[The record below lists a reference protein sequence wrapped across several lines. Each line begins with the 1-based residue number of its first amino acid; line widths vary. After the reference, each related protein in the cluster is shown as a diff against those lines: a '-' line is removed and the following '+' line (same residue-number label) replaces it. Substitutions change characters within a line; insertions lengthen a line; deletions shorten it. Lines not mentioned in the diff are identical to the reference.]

1 MKNNQ
6 LFRRNPKALQIILY
20 NDYIEIVNPLGIHIK
35 KHKITLFYATFAN
48 IPPEYRSK
56 LHAIFL
62 IGVARSRILKSY
74 GISKLL
80 ENFIK
85 TVNVMS
91 SGGLQI
97 EANGRQYNVEGA
109 VVMAPADTPAANS
122 LGGFKEGVGFAYK
135 KCRTCL
141 VSNEEIAKIFR
152 DDGLT
157 ERTKMVTMRNV
168 EYLKEI

>member
-1 MKNNQ
+1 
-6 LFRRNPKALQIILY
+6 
-20 NDYIEIVNPLGIHIK
+20 
-35 KHKITLFYATFAN
+35 
-48 IPPEYRSK
+48 
-56 LHAIFL
+56 
-62 IGVARSRILKSY
+62 
-74 GISKLL
+74 
-80 ENFIK
+80 
-85 TVNVMS
+85 MS

-109 VVMAPADTPAANS
+109 VVMAPAGTPAANS